1 MFGPAGDSS
10 FTKSVRDLI
19 SAVQGSDRQDSL
31 YQQASDYFSV
41 CQEQQQKVQELR
53 FKIKQLEEQ
62 EADLSSDTDSDL
74 AARINRL
81 ARLLK
86 DQLSSQEKQRR
97 NRLAQVILVCEKLLL
112 LCDAVDEQQ
121 SLNNSSKILSTILLL
136 SPGEGKKLEQLHKR
150 YKHLYKAVLSVR
162 LLDRLLQDGNITNK
176 HILKYYEP
184 ETRFAVSRGKFTA
197 FQTEVVIPI
206 IMAAIFQDV
215 GMYHPDAVKLLRG
228 KKGSLDEFR
237 VLEPQDRLAL
247 LRLSHEQSL
256 SYLSHGLGCEQYVG
270 NSQEEKSLFDQQQKD
285 KLSFARILVNDSVA
299 PRQGL
304 GNLLKVPQIYTSVV
318 LSTKPNYDIREL
330 PKAAILLTK
339 VATQGAISITAANS
353 LIEIVGYFPQGFGIA
368 YLPDDERSLIQERYE
383 YAIVNS
389 LYPVDPRVPHC
400 RIVTRN
406 LTYVSYGNNLL
417 VSEKNNLF
425 FPATQKKMQKVDEQR
440 LREII
445 VKLYHDFEQR
455 GANDL
460 IPKCWQ
466 PYDYFSFKKNQ
477 NLWNKKE
484 TIEG

>member
-19 SAVQGSDRQDSL
+19 AAVQGSDGQDSL
-31 YQQASDYFSV
+31 YQQATDYFSV

-53 FKIKQLEEQ
+53 QKIKQLEEH
-62 EADLSSDTDSDL
+62 EADLSSGNDAEL
-74 AARINRL
+74 GARINRL

-86 DQLSSQEKQRR
+86 DELSEQNKQRR
-97 NRLAQVILVCEKLLL
+97 NRLAQVTLVCEKLLL

-121 SLNNSSKILSTILLL
+121 SLNNSSKLLSTILLL
-136 SPGEGKKLEQLHKR
+136 SPGEGKRLELLHQR
-150 YKHLYKAVLSVR
+150 FKHVYKAVLSVR
-162 LLDRLLQDGNITNK
+162 LLDKLLHDGNIKNK

-215 GMYHPDAVKLLRG
+215 GMYHPDAVKLLKG
-228 KKGSLDEFR
+228 NKGSLDEFR
-237 VLEPQDRLAL
+237 VLDPKDRLAL
-247 LRLSHEQSL
+247 LRISHEQSL
-256 SYLSHGLGCEQYVG
+256 SYLSNGLGCEQYVG
-270 NSQEEKSLFDQQQKD
+270 NSHEEKTQFDQQQKD

-299 PRQGL
+299 PQQGL
-304 GNLLKVPQIYTSVV
+304 GNLLKAPQIYTSVV

-330 PKAAILLTK
+330 PKAAILLAK

-368 YLPDDERSLIQERYE
+368 YLPDDERSQILERYE

-389 LYPVDPRVPHC
+389 LYPADPRIPHC

-406 LTYVSYGNNLL
+406 LTYVSYGNNVL

-425 FPATQKKMQKVDEQR
+425 FPATQKKMQKVDEKR

>member
-19 SAVQGSDRQDSL
+19 AAVQGSDGQDSL

-53 FKIKQLEEQ
+53 HKISQLEEQ
-62 EADLSSDTDSDL
+62 EADLSSGNDTEL

-86 DQLSSQEKQRR
+86 DELSVQEKQRR
-97 NRLAQVILVCEKLLL
+97 KRFAQANLVCEKFLL

-136 SPGEGKKLEQLHKR
+136 SPGEGKRLEQLHQR
-150 YKHLYKAVLSVR
+150 YKHVYKAVLSVR
-162 LLDRLLQDGNITNK
+162 LLDRLLLDGNIKNK

-184 ETRFAVSRGKFTA
+184 ETRFAVSRGKFTP
-197 FQTEVVIPI
+197 FQTEVVMPI
-206 IMAAIFQDV
+206 MMAAIFQDV

-228 KKGSLDEFR
+228 NKGSLDEFR
-237 VLEPQDRLAL
+237 VLEPKDRLAL
-247 LRLSHEQSL
+247 LRISHEQSL
-256 SYLSHGLGCEQYVG
+256 SYLSNGLGCEQYVG
-270 NSQEEKSLFDQQQKD
+270 NSHEEKIQFEQQQKD
-285 KLSFARILVNDSVA
+285 KLSFTRILVNDSVA
-299 PRQGL
+299 PQQGL
-304 GNLLKVPQIYTSVV
+304 GNLLKAAQIYTSVV

-368 YLPDDERSLIQERYE
+368 YLPDDERSHIQERYE

-389 LYPVDPRVPHC
+389 LYPDDPRIPHC

-406 LTYVSYGNNLL
+406 LTYVSYGNNIL
-417 VSEKNNLF
+417 VSENNNLF
-425 FPATQKKMQKVDEQR
+425 FPATQKKMQKVDEKR

-445 VKLYHDFEQR
+445 MKLYHDFEQR